1 MDQEEEKKGNTS
13 NFESINITDI
23 TDNDIKLDKEK
34 FSKGLMTLLSP
45 VIEEM
50 DSRIVA
56 VKASQK
62 ELSKEIER
70 LLAELQ
76 LFVEAAEPPPIQS
89 SIQKLISA
97 RKKLTTTN
105 QTLKTVHD
113 RIERMHAQL
122 SKENTKRHTFF

>member
-1 MDQEEEKKGNTS
+1 MDQEEETKGNTS
-13 NFESINITDI
+13 NFESINITEI
-23 TDNDIKLDKEK
+23 PDNDVKLDKEN

-122 SKENTKRHTFF
+122 SKENT

>member
-1 MDQEEEKKGNTS
+1 MDQEEETKGNTS
-13 NFESINITDI
+13 NFESINITEI
-23 TDNDIKLDKEK
+23 PDNDVKLDKEN

>member
-1 MDQEEEKKGNTS
+1 MEQEEIAPSVET
-13 NFESINITDI
+13 INITD
-23 TDNDIKLDKEK
+23 NDVNLDKEK
-34 FSKGLMTLLSP
+34 FSKGLMTLLTP

-62 ELSKEIER
+62 ELNKEIER

-76 LFVEAAEPPPIQS
+76 LFVEATESPPIQP
-89 SIQKLISA
+89 SIQKLVTA

-113 RIERMHAQL
+113 RIERMYAQL
-122 SKENTKRHTFF
+122 SKETTMKRHSFF

>member
-1 MDQEEEKKGNTS
+1 MDQDEAATS
-13 NFESINITDI
+13 AEIINSSDK
-23 TDNDIKLDKEK
+23 DVSLDKEK
-34 FSKGLMTLLSP
+34 FSKGLMTLLTP

-56 VKASQK
+56 VKASQT
-62 ELSKEIER
+62 ELNKEIER
-70 LLAELQ
+70 LYAELQ
-76 LFVEAAEPPPIQS
+76 LFVEATESPPIQP
-89 SIQKLISA
+89 SIQKLITA

-122 SKENTKRHTFF
+122 GKEAT

>member
-1 MDQEEEKKGNTS
+1 MDQEEEKEENNS
-13 NFESINITDI
+13 NIETNIP
-23 TDNDIKLDKEK
+23 DNEIKLDKEK
-34 FSKGLMTLLSP
+34 FSKGIMTLLSP

-76 LFVEAAEPPPIQS
+76 LFVEAAEPPPIQP
-89 SIQKLISA
+89 SIQKLITA

-113 RIERMHAQL
+113 RVERIHSQL
-122 SKENTKRHTFF
+122 SKETTKRHSFF